1 MSGETMMPGKK
12 AKLDVIVFGVGQFF
26 HTLKDYLFENYNIIA
41 FMDNDVQK
49 QGTLLDNI
57 DIVNPKD
64 ISAYK
69 FEKVIVTIILFQEQL
84 VRQLLD
90 LGVDRHKIVLAV
102 NFLMMNDE
110 GNIYEYYIDDKSNI
124 SFRYN
129 LTKCTVIPV
138 EKNNFKYLIS
148 SNDAVIASS
157 LINSGDF
164 SQKELDAFFGLAN
177 KYFGIQKGAFL
188 DVGANI
194 GTTSLAA
201 TKNDCVSD
209 VIAIEPSSDNF
220 ALLQCNIHLNKLH
233 HKIRAIHAAA
243 SDSNDMVNLLI
254 SSDSSGDHRVRNAA
268 SLTTDTKLERIEAM
282 TIDEVVKDR
291 ANEIAFMWIDVQGYE
306 YYVLHGA
313 KSLISNS
320 RTLAVQMEFWPLGL
334 EETKTMNLL
343 CQFCKDHF
351 SKYIDIREYLNV
363 KNEIAHD
370 INEIDLL
377 STRYENSYTDIFLIP

>member
-1 MSGETMMPGKK
+1 MPGKK

>member
-1 MSGETMMPGKK
+1 MPVKK

-49 QGTLLDNI
+49 QGTLLDHI

-177 KYFGIQKGAFL
+177 KYFGIQKGTFL